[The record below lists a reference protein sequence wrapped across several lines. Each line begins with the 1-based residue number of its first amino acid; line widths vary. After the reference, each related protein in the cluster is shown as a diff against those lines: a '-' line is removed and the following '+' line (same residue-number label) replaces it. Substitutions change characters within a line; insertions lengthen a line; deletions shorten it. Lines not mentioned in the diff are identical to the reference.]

1 MGCACDTLAIDF
13 SRKIL
18 YTTLIFIYKNLNI
31 TFKHTCSWQY
41 KNATASSITRKE
53 NMKTY
58 KIHFT
63 SDVYET
69 VEVEAKNT
77 NDAKEK
83 FHKGEID
90 LSEAEE
96 MGKENLKVDVVEE
109 VK

>member
-1 MGCACDTLAIDF
+1 MGYYVIT
-13 SRKIL
+13 S
-18 YTTLIFIYKNLNI
+18 LI
-31 TFKHTCSWQY
+31 
-41 KNATASSITRKE
+41 KE
-53 NMKTY
+53 RINMKTY

-90 LSEAEE
+90 LSNAEE
-96 MGKENLKVDVVEE
+96 MGKENLKVDMVEE